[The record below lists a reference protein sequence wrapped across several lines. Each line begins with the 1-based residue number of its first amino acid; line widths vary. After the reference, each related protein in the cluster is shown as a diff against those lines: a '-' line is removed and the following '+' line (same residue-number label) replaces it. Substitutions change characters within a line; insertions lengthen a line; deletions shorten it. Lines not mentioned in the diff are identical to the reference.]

1 MKKYSNNNKY
11 YYTTSFKNSL
21 TNMSVEISVT
31 KEQLIAWKLMNWSDE
46 AFNRFTISEIINFLE
61 DKKNKA
67 IFELLSRCT
76 GEFEID
82 NWDMQVVPVVR
93 TMKAQIDF
101 VAIKLQENPD
111 LVERVNKFLDFVKE
125 QHDIYTSKFYYGMIE

>member
-1 MKKYSNNNKY
+1 
-11 YYTTSFKNSL
+11 
-21 TNMSVEISVT
+21 MSVEISVT

-67 IFELLSRCT
+67 IFDLLSRCT

-82 NWDMQVVPVVR
+82 NWDMRVVPVVR
-93 TMKAQIDF
+93 TMKDQIDF
-101 VAIKLQENPD
+101 VAVKLKETPELID
-111 LVERVNKFLDFVKE
+111 HVNKFLDFVKE
-125 QHDIYTSKFYYGMIE
+125 QYNIYTTKFYYDMLDIEM